1 MKKIILSLAM
11 MAVAMSGH
19 ALDDPRIAT
28 MDLNAQQLA
37 YYMAPGW
44 NLGNTLEAGNKANN
58 DTNNGGLNAEISWQN
73 TKTTQ
78 AVIDMVKAN
87 GFKSIRIPCSW
98 VMGHI
103 SDAATTK
110 IDAAWMA
117 RVKEVVDYAINADLY
132 VIIND
137 HWDGGWIEDSFTDVS
152 AATVSKN
159 STKLAAL
166 WKQIAETFKDYD
178 ERLLFAGLNEPAHS
192 GGTASVYIKALK
204 TYEQTFVNT
213 VRATGGN
220 NAKRV
225 LIVQGP
231 ATNITDTYN
240 NYGDMPSDEA
250 KNRLMLEIHSYDPWT
265 FCGLEQDESWGNMQY
280 YWGKGHTLRGAGNRN
295 ATDNEVTLN
304 SLYQKMKKFTDKGI
318 PVVMGEYG
326 ANHRNLRSIKGQ
338 NQKKHEEAVAYWYEK
353 ATQYAMECGMIP
365 FAWDTNALGY
375 PNMTLF
381 DRAGQKVFDWNS
393 SSTNIKTN
401 GAFES
406 IMKGAE
412 AGRAGYNK
420 YYSPDVT
427 GIQMI
432 ERTDQTDHA
441 LIYNLSG
448 MPVAKGQVPAGTPKG
463 VYISNGKK
471 FVVK

>member
-1 MKKIILSLAM
+1 M
-11 MAVAMSGH
+11 
-19 ALDDPRIAT
+19 
-28 MDLNAQQLA
+28 
-37 YYMAPGW
+37 
-44 NLGNTLEAGNKANN
+44 
-58 DTNNGGLNAEISWQN
+58 
-73 TKTTQ
+73 
-78 AVIDMVKAN
+78 
-87 GFKSIRIPCSW
+87 
-98 VMGHI
+98 
-103 SDAATTK
+103 
-110 IDAAWMA
+110 
-117 RVKEVVDYAINADLY
+117 
-132 VIIND
+132 
-137 HWDGGWIEDSFTDVS
+137 
-152 AATVSKN
+152 
-159 STKLAAL
+159 
-166 WKQIAETFKDYD
+166 
-178 ERLLFAGLNEPAHS
+178 LFAGLNEPAHS

-204 TYEQTFVNT
+204 IYEQTFINT

-250 KNRLMLEIHSYDPWT
+250 DNRLMLEIHSYDPWT
-265 FCGLEQDESWGNMQY
+265 FCGLEQDETWGKMQY
-280 YWGKGHTLRGAGNRN
+280 YWGKGHTLPGAGNRN
-295 ATDNEVTLN
+295 ATDNEDTLN

-326 ANHRNLRSIKGQ
+326 ANHRNIKSIKGQ
-338 NQKKHEEAVAYWYEK
+338 DQKKHEKAVAYWYEK

-365 FAWDTNALGY
+365 FVWDTNALGY

-381 DRAGQKVFDWNS
+381 DRAGLKVFDWNS
-393 SSTNIKTN
+393 TSTN
-401 GAFES
+401 GALES

-432 ERTDQTDHA
+432 ERTEQTDHA